1 MEDLQK
7 LEEKNGILINSIADI
22 SNEAFRFKRVF
33 MRAISKL
40 APDDQVKYVSQ
51 FSWFTKRVDKAI
63 ENAGLHIVDL
73 SGQPFDPGMAVTPL
87 NIEDFDAE
95 DPLYVEQMMEPII
108 MKDDRIYKTGTV
120 MLGRIE
126 E

>member
-1 MEDLQK
+1 MEELNHLQETNE
-7 LEEKNGILINSIADI
+7 LLINSIIDI

-33 MRAISKL
+33 LRAISKL
-40 APDDQVKYVSQ
+40 DADAQNKYASQ
-51 FSWFTKRVDKAI
+51 FSWFSKKVDKAV
-63 ENAGLHIVDL
+63 ENAGLKIVDL
-73 SGQPFDPGMAVTPL
+73 TGQLFDPGMAVTPL

-95 DPLYVEQMMEPII
+95 DQLYIEQMMEPII
-108 MKDDRIYKTGTV
+108 MKDDRIKKTGTV